1 MVNWK
6 YIAIIITII
15 AVVATFFILRNRKSL
30 SFDFNLG
37 DNISSILNL
46 VNGRVNQVDLTNSL
60 GGYVNVPLST
70 TIKNNKSASV
80 VLNNVL
86 GALTYEGQ
94 PIITTDPNSSV
105 LNKVTIP
112 GNQSTVIKDN
122 AMVLINPTSL
132 KFLTELVKGNKPQ
145 IKYNFS
151 TTILGKTYTFNNTST
166 VNKS

>member
-6 YIAIIITII
+6 YIAIIATII
-15 AVVATFFILRNRKSL
+15 AVVATFFILRSRKSL

-37 DNISSILNL
+37 DNISSILDL
-46 VNGRVNQVDLTNSL
+46 VNGRVNQAALANGL
-60 GGYVNVPLST
+60 GGYVNVPLAT
-70 TIKNNKSASV
+70 TIKNNKAASV

-94 PIITTDPNSSV
+94 PIMTTDPNSAV
-105 LNKVTIP
+105 LKQVTIP
-112 GNQSTVIKDN
+112 GNQSTVVKDN

-132 KFLTELVKGNKPQ
+132 KFLSELVKGNKPKV
-145 IKYNFS
+145 KYNFS
-151 TTILGKTYTFNNTST
+151 TNILGKSYTFNNTST